1 MERNKQLS
9 QLQGNIFIEE
19 NIGGRDMDYIV
30 QFQINIYAIMVLI
43 VLYLIIKLKSKVE
56 TFGKKLLKLVL
67 IGTAVAIIVEPLTW
81 IFDRKTFYGAFLL
94 EYSTNFILFMLGPV
108 LAGLMLAYVDYHLF
122 TAPKR
127 IYRRFFYQH
136 ISLLTLLILLINL
149 FYPIYFSVDPV
160 HNIFQSGMFKPLHYL
175 LLAGLYL
182 YMALFVW
189 RNRRRTQPY
198 VLNIF
203 FIFFILPILGM
214 VIQMFES
221 KLYFSW
227 TSIVL
232 GILAAYIF
240 LETTSAEEDNLTKV
254 YNRHSYEL
262 YVRHLMEDR
271 KPFGVILFDLDR
283 FKGINDQFG
292 HDIGD
297 RVLLAFAQALKEVF
311 HTNAL
316 VSRMGGDEFVV
327 VLRTEEDNIDSYIQE
342 IKDLLRE
349 NEMKHVNE
357 LTFSYGYQR
366 YSEAITADEM
376 YTLVDKKMYKFK
388 NRSEVI

>member
-1 MERNKQLS
+1 
-9 QLQGNIFIEE
+9 
-19 NIGGRDMDYIV
+19 MDYIV

-43 VLYLIIKLKSKVE
+43 VLYLIIKLKSRVE
-56 TFGKKLLKLVL
+56 TFGKRLLKLVL

-94 EYSTNFILFMLGPV
+94 EYGTNFLLFMLGPV

-136 ISLLTLLILLINL
+136 ISLLTFIILLINL
-149 FYPIYFSVDPV
+149 FYPIYFSVEPV
-160 HNIFQSGMFKPLHYL
+160 HNIFHSEMWKPLHYL
-175 LLAGLYL
+175 LLASVYL

-189 RNRRRTQPY
+189 RHRRRTRPY
-198 VLNIF
+198 VINIF

-214 VIQMFES
+214 VVQLFDS

-240 LETTSAEEDNLTKV
+240 LETISAEEDNLTKV

-262 YVRHLMEDR
+262 YVRYLMEDR

-283 FKGINDQFG
+283 FKGINDRFG
-292 HDIGD
+292 HDTGD
-297 RVLLAFAQALKEVF
+297 QVLVAFAQVLQKVF
-311 HTNAL
+311 AANAL

-327 VLRTEEDNIDSYIQE
+327 VLRTEEENIDNYIEEVQA
-342 IKDLLRE
+342 LLRKS
-349 NEMKHVNE
+349 EMNHVNG

-376 YTLVDKKMYKFK
+376 YTLVDKKMYAFK
-388 NRSEVI
+388 NRSDII